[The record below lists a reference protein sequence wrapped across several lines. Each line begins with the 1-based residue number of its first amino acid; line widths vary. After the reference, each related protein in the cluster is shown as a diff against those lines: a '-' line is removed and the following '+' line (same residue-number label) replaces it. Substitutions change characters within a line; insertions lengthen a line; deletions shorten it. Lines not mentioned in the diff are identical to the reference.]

1 MQITIDKIAVSEYVQ
16 SYSETIEKVYDTAN
30 SFIASDGTEHKKCK
44 GSRKKISLSL
54 GNVPV
59 RVKNLL
65 KVKSSLPQVIAD
77 IAGNSVACTLDD
89 FSAVSIIQAGELD
102 LWTVGLTIS
111 PTDISSEGADTVCDF
126 SVTHL
131 AAEYSLANGYLSD
144 DIRISVNAGGA
155 PTSGVCAAQLTFK
168 INTAKVGF
176 RPYID
181 ACGVCTVK
189 GVNAPK
195 FYVSGRSFENNTYTV
210 TATDRTLFLDA
221 PFDYT
226 ALTDIV
232 TSDKTVAT
240 ASIVSEIARQCGFK
254 SSSTGSLLDCMPI
267 ADLTSTCRNILDSIS
282 AIECGIFICTIDE
295 DLNFIK
301 FGSYASTLML
311 APDKHTD
318 VRVGADIGPI
328 AGVQLTN
335 NSTSTDSADVYSQGR
350 VGDSLQSI
358 LITSKYSTEQRA
370 SDLYEAIKGK
380 IFTAFTIDHS
390 IVSDYV
396 PLCTQVQFTDSEDT
410 FIAGEATTILSTTGI
425 YATFSASVNV
435 ETVWDYDGALTRQV
449 NAQIAAGRK
458 YHGVSITTKDGFVCE
473 GTAGKITMSDGTV
486 VFYSNS
492 SAVVNEGG

>member
-44 GSRKKISLSL
+44 GSRKKISISL

-65 KVKSSLPQVIAD
+65 KVKSSLSQVTAN
-77 IAGNSVACTLDD
+77 IAGNSFACTLDD
-89 FSAVSIIQAGELD
+89 FSAVSVIQAGELD

-111 PTDISSEGADTVCDF
+111 PVDISSKGADTVCDF

-131 AAEYSLANGYLSD
+131 ATEYSLTNGYLSD

-155 PTSGVCAAQLTFK
+155 PTSGICAAQLTFK

-181 ACGVCTVK
+181 ACGVCTVN

-226 ALTDIV
+226 TLTSLV

-240 ASIVSEIARQCGFK
+240 SSVVSEIARQCGFK
-254 SSSTGSLLDCMPI
+254 SGSTGSLLDRMPI
-267 ADLTSTCRNILDSIS
+267 ADLTSTCRSILDSIS
-282 AIECGIFICTIDE
+282 AIECGVFVCTIDE
-295 DLNFIK
+295 SLNFIK
-301 FGSYASTLML
+301 FGSYASTLKL

-318 VRVGADIGPI
+318 VSVGADIGPI

-335 NSTSTDSADVYSQGR
+335 NSTSTDSAEVYSQGS

-370 SDLYEAIKGK
+370 ATLYESVEGRT
-380 IFTAFTIDHS
+380 FTAFSIDHA

-425 YATFSASVNV
+425 YAALGASVNV
-435 ETVWDYDGALTRQV
+435 ETVWDYDGSLTRQV

-473 GTAGKITMSDGTV
+473 GTAGKIEMSDGTMA
-486 VFYSNS
+486 FWFS
-492 SAVVNEGG
+492 SEPKVNEG

>member
-1 MQITIDKIAVSEYVQ
+1 MQISIDNVSVSEYVQ

-30 SFIASDGTEHKKCK
+30 SFIASDGTEYKKCK
-44 GSRKKISLSL
+44 GTRKKISISL

-59 RVKNLL
+59 KVKNIL
-65 KVKSSLPQVIAD
+65 KVKSSLSQVTANVTGTSI
-77 IAGNSVACTLDD
+77 ACTLDE
-89 FSAVSIIQAGELD
+89 FNAVSIIQAGELD
-102 LWTVGLTIS
+102 LWTVGFTIS
-111 PTDISSEGADTVCDF
+111 PTAISSEGAAAVCDY

-131 AAEYSLANGYLSD
+131 GTEYSLANGFLSD
-144 DIRISVNAGGA
+144 DIRISVSAGGA

-181 ACGVCTVK
+181 ACGACTVK
-189 GVNAPK
+189 GVNAPT

-226 ALTDIV
+226 TLTSLV

-240 ASIVSEIARQCGFK
+240 SSVVLEIARQCGFK
-254 SSSTGSLLDCMPI
+254 SGSTGSLLDRIPV
-267 ADLTSTCRNILDSIS
+267 ADLASTCRSILDTIS
-282 AIECGIFICTIDE
+282 AIECGIFVCTVDE
-295 DLNFIK
+295 SLNFIK
-301 FGSYASTLML
+301 FGSYASTLVL
-311 APDKHTD
+311 PPDKHTA

-335 NSTSTDSADVYSQGR
+335 NSTSSDSAEVYSQGS

-370 SDLYEAIKGK
+370 AALYQSVKGK
-380 IFTAFTIDHS
+380 TFTAFAIEHA
-390 IVSDYV
+390 IVSDYI

-410 FIAGEATTILSTTGI
+410 FIAGEATTILSATGI
-425 YATFSASVNV
+425 YATLGASVNV
-435 ETVWDYDGALTRQV
+435 ETVWDFDGALTRKV
-449 NAQIAAGRK
+449 NAQIAEGRK
-458 YHGVSITTKDGFVCE
+458 YHGVSVSQKDGFVCE
-473 GTAGKITMSDGTV
+473 GAGGKITMTDGTMA
-486 VFYSNS
+486 FWFDSEPK
-492 SAVVNEGG
+492 VNEG

>member
-59 RVKNLL
+59 KVKNLL
-65 KVKSSLPQVIAD
+65 KVKSSLSQVTAN
-77 IAGNSVACTLDD
+77 IAGNSFACTLDD

-111 PTDISSEGADTVCDF
+111 PVDISSKGADTVCDF

-131 AAEYSLANGYLSD
+131 ATEYSLANGYLSD

-155 PTSGVCAAQLTFK
+155 PTSGICAAQLTFK

-181 ACGVCTVK
+181 ACGVCTVN

-226 ALTDIV
+226 TLTSLV

-240 ASIVSEIARQCGFK
+240 SSVVSEIARQCGFK
-254 SSSTGSLLDCMPI
+254 SGSTGSLLDRMPI
-267 ADLTSTCRNILDSIS
+267 ADLTSTCRSILDSIS
-282 AIECGIFICTIDE
+282 AIECGVFVCTIDE
-295 DLNFIK
+295 SLNFIK
-301 FGSYASTLML
+301 FGSYASTLKL

-318 VRVGADIGPI
+318 VSVGADIGPI

-335 NSTSTDSADVYSQGR
+335 NSTSTDSAEVYSQGS

-370 SDLYEAIKGK
+370 AALYQSVKGK
-380 IFTAFTIDHS
+380 TFTAFAIDHA
-390 IVSDYV
+390 IVSDYI

-410 FIAGEATTILSTTGI
+410 FIAGEATTILSATGI
-425 YATFSASVNV
+425 YAALGASVNV
-435 ETVWDYDGALTRQV
+435 ETVWDFDGALTRKV
-449 NAQIAAGRK
+449 NAQIAEGRK
-458 YHGVSITTKDGFVCE
+458 YHGVSVSQKDGFVCE
-473 GTAGKITMSDGTV
+473 GAGGKITMTDGTMA
-486 VFYSNS
+486 FWFDSEPK
-492 SAVVNEGG
+492 VNEG

>member
-65 KVKSSLPQVIAD
+65 KVKSSLSQVTAN
-77 IAGNSVACTLDD
+77 IAGNSFVCTLDD

-111 PTDISSEGADTVCDF
+111 PVDISSKGADTVCDF

-131 AAEYSLANGYLSD
+131 ATEYSLANGYLSD

-155 PTSGVCAAQLTFK
+155 PTSGICAAQLTFK

-181 ACGVCTVK
+181 ACGACTVN

-226 ALTDIV
+226 TLTELV

-240 ASIVSEIARQCGFK
+240 SSVVSEIARQCGFK
-254 SSSTGSLLDCMPI
+254 SGSTGSLLDRMPI
-267 ADLTSTCRNILDSIS
+267 ADLTSTCRSILDSIS
-282 AIECGIFICTIDE
+282 AIECGVFVCTIDE
-295 DLNFIK
+295 SLNFIK
-301 FGSYASTLML
+301 FGSYASTLKL

-318 VRVGADIGPI
+318 VSVGADIGPI

-335 NSTSTDSADVYSQGR
+335 NSTSTDSAEVYSQGS

-370 SDLYEAIKGK
+370 ATLYESVEGRS
-380 IFTAFTIDHS
+380 FTAFSIEHA

-410 FIAGEATTILSTTGI
+410 FIVGEATTILSTTGI
-425 YATFSASVNV
+425 YATLGASVNV
-435 ETVWDYDGALTRQV
+435 ETVWDYDGSLTRQV

-473 GTAGKITMSDGTV
+473 GTAGKITMSDGTMA
-486 VFYSNS
+486 FWFS
-492 SAVVNEGG
+492 SEPKVNEG

>member
-16 SYSETIEKVYDTAN
+16 SYTETIDKVYDTAN

-65 KVKSSLPQVIAD
+65 KVKSSLSQVTAN
-77 IAGNSVACTLDD
+77 IAGNSFACTLDD

-111 PTDISSEGADTVCDF
+111 PVDISSKGADTVCDF

-131 AAEYSLANGYLSD
+131 ATEYSLANGYLSD

-155 PTSGVCAAQLTFK
+155 PTSGICAAQLTFK

-181 ACGVCTVK
+181 ACGVCTVN

-226 ALTDIV
+226 TLTSLV

-240 ASIVSEIARQCGFK
+240 SSVVSEIACQCGFK
-254 SSSTGSLLDCMPI
+254 SGSTGSLLDRMPI
-267 ADLTSTCRNILDSIS
+267 ADLTSTCRSILDSIS
-282 AIECGIFICTIDE
+282 AIECGVFVCTIDE
-295 DLNFIK
+295 SLNFIK
-301 FGSYASTLML
+301 FGSYASTLKL

-318 VRVGADIGPI
+318 VSVGADIGPI

-335 NSTSTDSADVYSQGR
+335 NSTSTDSAEVYSQGS

-370 SDLYEAIKGK
+370 ATLYESVEGRS
-380 IFTAFTIDHS
+380 FTAFSIDHA

-425 YATFSASVNV
+425 YAALGASVNV

-449 NAQIAAGRK
+449 NAQVAAGRK

-473 GTAGKITMSDGTV
+473 GTAGKIEMSDGTMA
-486 VFYSNS
+486 FWFS
-492 SAVVNEGG
+492 SEPKVNDG

>member
-30 SFIASDGTEHKKCK
+30 SFIASDGTEYKKCK

-65 KVKSSLPQVIAD
+65 KVKSSLSQVTAN
-77 IAGNSVACTLDD
+77 IAGNSFVCTLDD

-111 PTDISSEGADTVCDF
+111 PVDISSKGADTVCDF

-131 AAEYSLANGYLSD
+131 ATEYSLANGYLSD

-155 PTSGVCAAQLTFK
+155 PTSGICAAQLTFK

-181 ACGVCTVK
+181 ACGACTVN

-226 ALTDIV
+226 TLTELV

-240 ASIVSEIARQCGFK
+240 SSVVSEIARQCGFK
-254 SSSTGSLLDCMPI
+254 SGSTGSLLDRMPI
-267 ADLTSTCRNILDSIS
+267 ADLTSTCRSILDSIS
-282 AIECGIFICTIDE
+282 AIECGVFVCTIDE
-295 DLNFIK
+295 SLNFIK
-301 FGSYASTLML
+301 FGSYASTLKL
-311 APDKHTD
+311 ASDKHTD
-318 VRVGADIGPI
+318 VSVGADIGPI

-335 NSTSTDSADVYSQGR
+335 NSTSTDSAEVYSQGS

-370 SDLYEAIKGK
+370 ATLYESVEGRS
-380 IFTAFTIDHS
+380 FTAFSIEHA

-425 YATFSASVNV
+425 YATLGASVNV
-435 ETVWDYDGALTRQV
+435 ETVWDYDGSLTRQV

-473 GTAGKITMSDGTV
+473 GTAGKITMSDGTMA
-486 VFYSNS
+486 FWFS
-492 SAVVNEGG
+492 SEPKVNEG